1 MSRVGKQPIAIP
13 DGVTVSFGDGV
24 CSVTGPKGELS
35 EAIRA
40 EVRVSIADGEVV
52 VTRPNDQPQ
61 VRALHGLS
69 RALIQNM
76 VVGVTDGFRKSLEL
90 RGTGYRAQMQGSAL
104 VLERRLLT
112 PGGDAADRRR
122 VVRLRDTD
130 AGSRGRHQ
138 QAGGRPAGRTGAAGA
153 PARAVSRQG
162 HPLRGRVRTA
172 EGREGKGLTMA
183 ATKQT
188 ARAARQRRHTRVRR
202 KIAGTAERPRL
213 AVFRSNQHIY
223 AQVIDDQAGN
233 TLLAAS
239 DVEEAVRTRVGRR
252 RKLLLGSASCWDS
265 GPRRRASMR
274 LCSTAA
280 ASASRAAC
288 VRSPRRRARKG
299 WRSDGAARQSR

>member
-104 VLERRLLT
+104 VLSVGFSHQVEMQPIDGASFDCETLT
-112 PGGDAADRRR
+112 LVHVDGISKQVVGQQAALVRR
-122 VVRLRDTD
+122 V
-130 AGSRGRHQ
+130 
-138 QAGGRPAGRTGAAGA
+138 RP
-153 PARAVSRQG
+153 PEPY
-162 HPLRGRVRTA
+162 H
-172 EGREGKGLTMA
+172 GKGI
-183 ATKQT
+183 
-188 ARAARQRRHTRVRR
+188 RYVGEFVRQ
-202 KIAGTAERPRL
+202 KAGKAK
-213 AVFRSNQHIY
+213 A
-223 AQVIDDQAGN
+223 
-233 TLLAAS
+233 
-239 DVEEAVRTRVGRR
+239 
-252 RKLLLGSASCWDS
+252 
-265 GPRRRASMR
+265 
-274 LCSTAA
+274 
-280 ASASRAAC
+280 
-288 VRSPRRRARKG
+288 
-299 WRSDGAARQSR
+299 